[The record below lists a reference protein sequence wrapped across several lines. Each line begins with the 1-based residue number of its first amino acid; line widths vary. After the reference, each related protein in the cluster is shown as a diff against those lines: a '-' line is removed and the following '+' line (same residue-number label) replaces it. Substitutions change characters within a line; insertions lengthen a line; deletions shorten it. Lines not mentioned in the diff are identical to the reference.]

1 VADAC
6 ERKAEDPVDRDE
18 KFMAI
23 ALEEA
28 EAAIREGE
36 VPVGAAVVLDDG
48 ILARAHN
55 SPIALKDPTAHA
67 EILALRAAAQR
78 IGNYRLTGTTLYVT
92 VEPCIMC
99 VGAIVHARIV
109 RLVYGAGDP
118 KNGGVSSLYRILE
131 DRRLNH
137 TVEVKTGVLAG
148 LCAEV
153 LSRFFKEKRIKK

>member
-1 VADAC
+1 M
-6 ERKAEDPVDRDE
+6 DRDE

-28 EAAIREGE
+28 EAAIRKGE
-36 VPVGAAVVLDDG
+36 VPVGAAVVLDDD

-67 EILALRAAAQR
+67 EILALREAAKR
-78 IGNYRLTGTTLYVT
+78 LGNYRLTGTTLYVT

-99 VGAIVHARIV
+99 VGAIVHARV
-109 RLVYGAGDP
+109 SRLVYGAADP
-118 KNGGVSSLYRILE
+118 KNGGVASLYRILE

-148 LCAEV
+148 LCAEL
-153 LSRFFKEKRIKK
+153 LSRFFREKRIKK

>member
-1 VADAC
+1 MN
-6 ERKAEDPVDRDE
+6 RDE

-28 EAAIREGE
+28 EAAIRKGE
-36 VPVGAAVVLDDG
+36 VPVGAAVVLDED

-55 SPIALKDPTAHA
+55 SPIALHDPTAHA
-67 EILALRAAAQR
+67 EIIVLREAAGR
-78 IGNYRLTGTTLYVT
+78 LGNYRLTGTTLYVT

-99 VGAIVHARIV
+99 VGAIVHARIS
-109 RLVYGAGDP
+109 RLVYGATDP
-118 KNGGVSSLYRILE
+118 KNGGVGSLYRILE

-137 TVEVKTGVLAG
+137 TVEVKAGVLAG

-153 LSRFFKEKRIKK
+153 LGRFFREKRIKK

>member
-1 VADAC
+1 MN
-6 ERKAEDPVDRDE
+6 RDE

-28 EAAIREGE
+28 EAAIRKGE
-36 VPVGAAVVLDDG
+36 VPVGAAVVLDED

-55 SPIALKDPTAHA
+55 SPIALHDPTAHA
-67 EILALRAAAQR
+67 EMIVLREAAGR
-78 IGNYRLTGTTLYVT
+78 LGNYRLTGTTLYVT

-99 VGAIVHARIV
+99 VGAIVHARIS
-109 RLVYGAGDP
+109 RLVYGATDP
-118 KNGGVSSLYRILE
+118 KNGGVGSLYRILE

-137 TVEVKTGVLAG
+137 TVEVKAGVLAG

-153 LSRFFKEKRIKK
+153 LGRFFREKRIKK

>member
-1 VADAC
+1 VN
-6 ERKAEDPVDRDE
+6 RDE

-28 EAAIREGE
+28 EAAIRKGE
-36 VPVGAAVVLDDG
+36 VPVGAAVVLDED

-55 SPIALKDPTAHA
+55 SPIALNDPTAHA
-67 EILALRAAAQR
+67 EILVLRGAAGR
-78 IGNYRLTGTTLYVT
+78 LGNYRLTGTTLYVT

-99 VGAIVHARIV
+99 VGAIVHARIS
-109 RLVYGAGDP
+109 RLVYGATDP
-118 KNGGVSSLYRILE
+118 KNGGVGSLYRILE

-137 TVEVKTGVLAG
+137 TVEVKAGVLAG

-153 LSRFFKEKRIKK
+153 LGRFFREKRIKK